1 MDQSGQS
8 SQQAIPGCSKN
19 MPMNQSH
26 SIPSTTDNAV
36 AGSSSSSNTYK
47 NPVPSCSKNVSF
59 APSSCKKENEKN
71 YKLFLIVYKFLQQ
84 QMAENDS
91 LSALQ
96 KESLEVTIQ
105 CLGFA
110 FQFYE
115 FDNPDTNLQT
125 LYEFFEKHKNE
136 FANKKYVSVIH

>member
-1 MDQSGQS
+1 MDQN
-8 SQQAIPGCSKN
+8 SQHAIPGCSKN
-19 MPMNQSH
+19 MSMNQTQP
-26 SIPSTTDNAV
+26 IPSTTDNVV
-36 AGSSSSSNTYK
+36 AGGSSSSNTYK
-47 NPVPSCSKNVSF
+47 NPVPSCSKNVQY
-59 APSSCKKENEKN
+59 PSSNSKKDNEKN

-84 QMAENDS
+84 QMAENDN

-105 CLGFA
+105 CLGYA

-115 FDNPDTNLQT
+115 FDNPDNDLQT

-136 FANKKYVSVIH
+136 FAHNKKYVSASHH